1 MKKRTRILAALL
13 TMCVSISMLPFC
25 TKAAEIPE
33 DGDPGDYRLNG
44 KIAPEFY
51 DIPASAKAR
60 AVINNSKYQHAS
72 KFKDGYEIQTG
83 IDVSYHQGNIDWKK
97 VKAAGVQFA
106 IIRAGYRSYG
116 EGKLYPDKQVD
127 NYIPAAINAG
137 IPVGAYIFSQA
148 ITEKEAREEADYIIS
163 KVSKYKLKLPI
174 VLDYE
179 YVTPTLGRLATAKL
193 SRAKKTKICNAF
205 CARVASKGYT
215 PMVYANRSM
224 LTNDMYADQID
235 GKYMI
240 WLAQYNTKVTYGRT
254 YEYWQYSP
262 TGRISGINDNN
273 VDMNFRYVKQQETLK
288 IKKTTQDSITMQWD
302 PIEHA
307 SGYEVFKKNTA
318 DKYVKIA
325 TIEDADATTYTDTGL
340 GKGEAGTY
348 KVRAFLEE
356 DAGEDYSPFTPAAT
370 GVTGIDG
377 TALSAKG
384 TALNRISLGWEQAAD
399 ASGYIIQRYDSVKKS
414 YTTIKTVTSPKTLS
428 YTDADLD
435 ASKTYTYR
443 IRAYK
448 SVSGVK
454 GYSGYTE
461 AKAVTKKAE
470 TGRVSVSSVNFRK
483 GPSTSYKSQGTL
495 TRGKT
500 VSVTGAR
507 GGWYKVTAKLN
518 GTKKTGYVMKSYIK
532 TGAGARIGFPSLKTQ
547 AVSKS
552 KIKLSW
558 KQIIGVDGYEIVRYN
573 TKKKAYKKIKTL
585 TNPKTVSYTDKG
597 LKKRTKYKYKIRAYQ
612 KNGTKKVYGFYSN
625 PKNGMTR

>member
-13 TMCVSISMLPFC
+13 TMCVSISMLPLC

-51 DIPASAKAR
+51 DTPASAKAR

-72 KFKDGYEIQTG
+72 KFKVGYEIQTG

-235 GKYMI
+235 GKYKI
-240 WLAQYNTKVTYGRT
+240 WLAQYNTRVTYGRT

-307 SGYEVFKKNTA
+307 FGYEVFKKNTA

-356 DAGEDYSPFTPAAT
+356 DAGEDYSSFTPAAT

-384 TALNRISLGWEQAAD
+384 TALNRISLGWKQAAD

-435 ASKTYTYR
+435 ASKIYTYR

-454 GYSGYTE
+454 
-461 AKAVTKKAE
+461 
-470 TGRVSVSSVNFRK
+470 
-483 GPSTSYKSQGTL
+483 
-495 TRGKT
+495 
-500 VSVTGAR
+500 
-507 GGWYKVTAKLN
+507 
-518 GTKKTGYVMKSYIK
+518 
-532 TGAGARIGFPSLKTQ
+532 
-547 AVSKS
+547 
-552 KIKLSW
+552 
-558 KQIIGVDGYEIVRYN
+558 
-573 TKKKAYKKIKTL
+573 
-585 TNPKTVSYTDKG
+585 
-597 LKKRTKYKYKIRAYQ
+597 
-612 KNGTKKVYGFYSN
+612 
-625 PKNGMTR
+625 

>member
-33 DGDPGDYRLNG
+33 DGDPGDYRLIG

-51 DIPASAKAR
+51 DTPASAKAR

-83 IDVSYHQGNIDWKK
+83 IDVSYHQGNSDWKK

-235 GKYMI
+235 GKY
-240 WLAQYNTKVTYGRT
+240 
-254 YEYWQYSP
+254 
-262 TGRISGINDNN
+262 
-273 VDMNFRYVKQQETLK
+273 
-288 IKKTTQDSITMQWD
+288 
-302 PIEHA
+302 
-307 SGYEVFKKNTA
+307 
-318 DKYVKIA
+318 
-325 TIEDADATTYTDTGL
+325 
-340 GKGEAGTY
+340 
-348 KVRAFLEE
+348 
-356 DAGEDYSPFTPAAT
+356 
-370 GVTGIDG
+370 
-377 TALSAKG
+377 
-384 TALNRISLGWEQAAD
+384 
-399 ASGYIIQRYDSVKKS
+399 
-414 YTTIKTVTSPKTLS
+414 
-428 YTDADLD
+428 
-435 ASKTYTYR
+435 
-443 IRAYK
+443 
-448 SVSGVK
+448 
-454 GYSGYTE
+454 
-461 AKAVTKKAE
+461 
-470 TGRVSVSSVNFRK
+470 
-483 GPSTSYKSQGTL
+483 
-495 TRGKT
+495 
-500 VSVTGAR
+500 
-507 GGWYKVTAKLN
+507 
-518 GTKKTGYVMKSYIK
+518 
-532 TGAGARIGFPSLKTQ
+532 
-547 AVSKS
+547 
-552 KIKLSW
+552 
-558 KQIIGVDGYEIVRYN
+558 
-573 TKKKAYKKIKTL
+573 
-585 TNPKTVSYTDKG
+585 
-597 LKKRTKYKYKIRAYQ
+597 
-612 KNGTKKVYGFYSN
+612 
-625 PKNGMTR
+625 